1 MRSYQPNRITRES
14 VTSKAAAEISR
25 YIESSGL
32 HPGDRLP
39 AEAEL
44 ARMLGVSRGSV
55 REALRILEALN
66 RIEKRTG
73 RSVIVR
79 PPADIESTHPD
90 DTNTLAAAAPVVYQT
105 RMLVER
111 RCAELAAT
119 SARPEDLADISEH
132 LARMDKFMTVGDFV
146 PAAEEH
152 RAFHDALVAAAR
164 NPILEGIY
172 RQVRF
177 MPTEIVRRGFEIY
190 KDHRHQEIHAAIHDA
205 VRAGEPARAAEAV
218 SKHFASIVPLVDF
231 IVRSRVARHVEE

>member
-1 MRSYQPNRITRES
+1 MRSYQPVRITRES

-25 YIESSGL
+25 YIESSEL
-32 HPGDRLP
+32 RPGDRLP
-39 AEAEL
+39 AEAKL
-44 ARMLGVSRGSV
+44 ALMLGISRSSV

-73 RSVIVR
+73 RSVIVH
-79 PPADIESTHPD
+79 PPAHLESTYSD
-90 DTNTLAAAAPVVYQT
+90 DARTLAAAAPVVYQT
-105 RMLVER
+105 RMLVEQ
-111 RCAELAAT
+111 RCAELAAK
-119 SARPEDLADISEH
+119 SARPEDLADIAEH
-132 LARMDKFMTVGDFV
+132 LARMDKLMTVGDFV

-231 IVRSRVARHVEE
+231 IINSQVARRVEE